1 MDIEYCLNISF
12 TESGK
17 NYYFKTTDNTIK
29 IGDYV
34 VVNTVVGLELGKVTT
49 DSRLLSEVKAPFE
62 IIPIVRKATKQD
74 LLIYKR
80 NKLDA
85 IQAKEIFNK
94 FANQEHLSMDLVDAQ
109 YTLDKTKI
117 LFTYIAADRVDF
129 RNLLKLLAG
138 SLHCRIELR
147 QVNVRERAQIIG
159 GIGVCGLPLC
169 CTTFLKEFEGVSLS
183 KAKNQ
188 MLTINIPKGYFID
201 VENSNL
207 SKGIIKFRNDNITL
221 EDIYKD
227 DNTDYAANLIIL
239 SENKFFNKLSCIARL
254 IDIANYYNKGW
265 KPDWSTNKEYKYCI
279 QYNKEY
285 NEYSVY
291 YSFLEIESIIY
302 FKNEEDVQSIIDN
315 PNFRDIL
322 DTIYKD

>member
-188 MLTINIPKGYFID
+188 MLTINIPKLSGQCGKLMCCLKFEDEAYSEEKKNFPAINTNVKYND
-201 VENSNL
+201 EVYKVTSFNIISKIIRIETKENVEY
-207 SKGIIKFRNDNITL
+207 ITL
-221 EDIYKD
+221 EDFK
-227 DNTDYAANLIIL
+227 
-239 SENKFFNKLSCIARL
+239 KLKKVS
-254 IDIANYYNKGW
+254 W
-265 KPDWSTNKEYKYCI
+265 KAH
-279 QYNKEY
+279 
-285 NEYSVY
+285 
-291 YSFLEIESIIY
+291 Y
-302 FKNEEDVQSIIDN
+302 F
-315 PNFRDIL
+315 
-322 DTIYKD
+322 

>member
-188 MLTINIPKGYFID
+188 MLTINIPKLSGQCGKLMCCLKFEDEAYSEEKKNFPALNTNVKYNDEVYKVTSFNIISKIIRIETKEN
-201 VENSNL
+201 VEY
-207 SKGIIKFRNDNITL
+207 ITL
-221 EDIYKD
+221 EDFK
-227 DNTDYAANLIIL
+227 
-239 SENKFFNKLSCIARL
+239 KLKKVS
-254 IDIANYYNKGW
+254 W
-265 KPDWSTNKEYKYCI
+265 KAH
-279 QYNKEY
+279 
-285 NEYSVY
+285 
-291 YSFLEIESIIY
+291 Y
-302 FKNEEDVQSIIDN
+302 F
-315 PNFRDIL
+315 
-322 DTIYKD
+322 

>member
-17 NYYFKTTDNTIK
+17 NYYFKTTDSTIK

-188 MLTINIPKGYFID
+188 MLTINIPKLSGQCGKLMCCLKFEDEAYSEEKKNFPAINTNVKYND
-201 VENSNL
+201 EVYKVTSFNIISKIIRIETKENVEYIS
-207 SKGIIKFRNDNITL
+207 L
-221 EDIYKD
+221 EDFK
-227 DNTDYAANLIIL
+227 
-239 SENKFFNKLSCIARL
+239 KLKKVS
-254 IDIANYYNKGW
+254 
-265 KPDWSTNKEYKYCI
+265 
-279 QYNKEY
+279 
-285 NEYSVY
+285 
-291 YSFLEIESIIY
+291 
-302 FKNEEDVQSIIDN
+302 
-315 PNFRDIL
+315 
-322 DTIYKD
+322 

>member
-188 MLTINIPKGYFID
+188 MLTINIPKLSGQCGKLMCCLKFEDEAYSEEKKNFPAINTNVKYND
-201 VENSNL
+201 ELYKVTSFNIISKIIRIETKENVEY
-207 SKGIIKFRNDNITL
+207 ITL
-221 EDIYKD
+221 EDFK
-227 DNTDYAANLIIL
+227 
-239 SENKFFNKLSCIARL
+239 KLKKVS
-254 IDIANYYNKGW
+254 W
-265 KPDWSTNKEYKYCI
+265 KAH
-279 QYNKEY
+279 
-285 NEYSVY
+285 
-291 YSFLEIESIIY
+291 Y
-302 FKNEEDVQSIIDN
+302 F
-315 PNFRDIL
+315 
-322 DTIYKD
+322 

>member
-138 SLHCRIELR
+138 SHHCRIELR

-188 MLTINIPKGYFID
+188 MLTINIPKLSGQCGKLMCCLKFEDEAYSEEKKNFPAINTNVKYND
-201 VENSNL
+201 EVYKVTSFNIISKIIRIETKENVEY
-207 SKGIIKFRNDNITL
+207 ITL
-221 EDIYKD
+221 EDFK
-227 DNTDYAANLIIL
+227 
-239 SENKFFNKLSCIARL
+239 KLKKVS
-254 IDIANYYNKGW
+254 
-265 KPDWSTNKEYKYCI
+265 
-279 QYNKEY
+279 
-285 NEYSVY
+285 
-291 YSFLEIESIIY
+291 
-302 FKNEEDVQSIIDN
+302 
-315 PNFRDIL
+315 
-322 DTIYKD
+322 